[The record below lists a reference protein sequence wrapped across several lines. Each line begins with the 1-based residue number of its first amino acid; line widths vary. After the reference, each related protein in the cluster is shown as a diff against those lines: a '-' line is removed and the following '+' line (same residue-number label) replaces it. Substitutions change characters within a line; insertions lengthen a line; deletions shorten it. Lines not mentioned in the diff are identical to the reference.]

1 MNTKRK
7 NLKKPLPIGSI
18 IPKVLRSCR
27 LEADEE
33 LSQIWDLWDQAVG
46 KAISENTRPAAFKGK
61 LLLVHASSSTWIQQL
76 QFLKK
81 DMIRKVNEA
90 LGKSLV
96 EEIKFKIGPL

>member
-7 NLKKPLPIGSI
+7 NLKGPLPIGSI

-27 LEADEE
+27 LTSDEE
-33 LSQIWDLWDQAVG
+33 LLQIWDLWDHAVG
-46 KAISENTRPAAFKGK
+46 KAISENARPAAFKGK
-61 LLLVHASSSTWIQQL
+61 LLLVHATSSTWIQHL

-81 DMIRKVNEA
+81 DMIKKVNEA
-90 LGKSLV
+90 LGKNLV